1 MKKTLSL
8 FTLVLLSIFYTQAQD
23 LENALLWKISGNG
36 LQEASY
42 VFGTIHMTCD
52 ASLNDDVK
60 NALDKTSLLVLELD
74 MDDPSM
80 NATMMSNMAMKDNQ
94 NIKDLL
100 SDEEYATLD
109 AFTQSNFGAPLAAFA
124 TFKPFFISAMTY
136 TKFLDC
142 PIQSYEGA
150 LMAIAQEQKEEILG
164 LETVEEQLNIFDEIP
179 YTDQIK
185 DLMVSVEDNLTE
197 DKAKFQKLMEYYK
210 NADLSAIQEMTETDE
225 TLTMQKH
232 KDLMLNNRNKKWI
245 SKMEVFSKEQPTF
258 FGVGAAHLIGEKG
271 VIQLLRDQGYTVT
284 AVK

>member
-8 FTLVLLSIFYTQAQD
+8 FTLVLLSIFNTQAQD